1 MTLGVAGN
9 RQNLSGPSGLLLR
22 GDAVAEHREFDGSDT
37 LALDEIHNSGQPMR
51 QHFRF
56 ASEGQ
61 SRSSGLFTERSP
73 VCKHELS
80 RFASNAVTTAL
91 ASGSDD
97 QGNRQG
103 GVSLLL

>member
-1 MTLGVAGN
+1 
-9 RQNLSGPSGLLLR
+9 
-22 GDAVAEHREFDGSDT
+22 
-37 LALDEIHNSGQPMR
+37 MR
-51 QHFRF
+51 QKFRF

-61 SRSSGLFTERSP
+61 SRSSGLFAERSP

-97 QGNRQG
+97 KG
-103 GVSLLL
+103 